1 MLFKNITTIDEK
13 IQVRENMYVGVEG
26 DTIDYIGETEPE
38 KDYGEQYNGK
48 GKLLMAGFVNAHA
61 HSPMTL
67 LRGYGENMALQ
78 DWLNKK
84 IFPFEAR
91 LVGED
96 AYWGTLLAMAESI
109 RYGIV
114 STTDMYYMTENM
126 VNAVVESGAKA
137 NISRAITNMTGRDLF
152 TMEEF
157 YEEKNA
163 VDMFDGAGDGRVKI
177 DASLHAEYTSDP
189 DTAMKLAQYAKQAGI
204 NMHVHVSETAFEH
217 EECKRKYGMTPVAY
231 LNSRG
236 IFDTPTTAAHC
247 VWIEGEDFDIL
258 KEKGVTVASNPISNM
273 KLSSGVCNVPKLLEQ
288 GINVAI
294 GTDSVASNNS
304 LDFIEEIKTFA
315 IASKEK
321 YKDPT
326 AVTPA
331 QAIYAATFAGA
342 RSQGRWDCGKMETGC
357 KADLIVIDISG
368 PNMHPVHDLVTNLV
382 YSACGKD
389 VELTMVDGKVLYE
402 NGEYK
407 TIDIE
412 KVIYNVEKAT
422 ARIVKELGSNE
433 LVARG

>member
-1 MLFKNITTIDEK
+1 MLFKNITIIDEK

-38 KDYGEQYNGK
+38 KDYGEQYDGK

-91 LVGED
+91 LIGED

-189 DTAMKLAQYAKQAGI
+189 DTAMKLAQYAKQAG
-204 NMHVHVSETAFEH
+204 
-217 EECKRKYGMTPVAY
+217 
-231 LNSRG
+231 
-236 IFDTPTTAAHC
+236 
-247 VWIEGEDFDIL
+247 
-258 KEKGVTVASNPISNM
+258 
-273 KLSSGVCNVPKLLEQ
+273 
-288 GINVAI
+288 
-294 GTDSVASNNS
+294 
-304 LDFIEEIKTFA
+304 
-315 IASKEK
+315 
-321 YKDPT
+321 
-326 AVTPA
+326 
-331 QAIYAATFAGA
+331 
-342 RSQGRWDCGKMETGC
+342 
-357 KADLIVIDISG
+357 
-368 PNMHPVHDLVTNLV
+368 
-382 YSACGKD
+382 
-389 VELTMVDGKVLYE
+389 
-402 NGEYK
+402 
-407 TIDIE
+407 
-412 KVIYNVEKAT
+412 
-422 ARIVKELGSNE
+422 
-433 LVARG
+433 